1 MKVSQLIICFW
12 AVIAMAS
19 CNNLDKRAA
28 GWRDFYKDSVFIQ
41 IPGKNVHE
49 IFELHVSIPLGDGN
63 RRLMRTRYMSGDT
76 LCLGVP
82 CGADVRVS
90 ENIYEYMTWITR
102 RDNEKLKTGT
112 DYEIRLYLPDSSY
125 IVVRKELPEDC
136 WLQKISGPVMGV
148 GEAPKR

>member
-19 CNNLDKRAA
+19 CNNSDKRAA

-90 ENIYEYMTWITR
+90 ENIYEYMTWVTR

-112 DYEIRLYLPDSSY
+112 DYEIRLNLLDSSY
-125 IVVRKELPEDC
+125 VVLRKDFPEYY
-136 WLQKISGPVMGV
+136 WYQKISGPVIGV